1 MNLCYTKR
9 TIHQCIYFC
18 FTFTPMYS
26 RTVYSVRSR
35 VMWGKTT
42 HQWFIEVFNFFFFS
56 YLFSTIIVGFFSVTT
71 CHSDDDLK
79 CSKPSD
85 RVVLFQR
92 LIGLSRVSL
101 IHIWMFF
108 LLIYFSFLFLFADEG
123 EECPSLQYFIDD
135 CNIVNNYAD
144 LGADGYKDLF
154 TGACNRHQ
162 LCYTCV
168 SCIQTYRIFSKPR
181 LCVRAQTFRERT

>member
-1 MNLCYTKR
+1 MFK
-9 TIHQCIYFC
+9 TIRS
-18 FTFTPMYS
+18 S
-26 RTVYSVRSR
+26 RFVSKVDWFVY
-35 VMWGKTT
+35 
-42 HQWFIEVFNFFFFS
+42 
-56 YLFSTIIVGFFSVTT
+56 
-71 CHSDDDLK
+71 
-79 CSKPSD
+79 
-85 RVVLFQR
+85 
-92 LIGLSRVSL
+92 RVSL

-123 EECPSLQYFIDD
+123 KECPSLQYFIDD

-181 LCVRAQTFRERT
+181 LCVRAQTFRRENVAWSQTKSRSPIWPTMGINNGSRVFEKGHNIEWLTWNVTRPKQPFTARPSVGAFD